1 MIRCALQSCIEP
13 DSIGLAGPGSS
24 ADWHQA
30 RIVHAEMLHFVRQLQ
45 AFYQLEVIECSW
57 QAFEELIAKNEDGLD
72 GLVKAH
78 REYLGRLMT
87 RILLV
92 STSRSGGTEVRPL

>member
-1 MIRCALQSCIEP
+1 MT
-13 DSIGLAGPGSS
+13 
-24 ADWHQA
+24 
-30 RIVHAEMLHFVRQLQ
+30 HFVRQLQ

-57 QAFEELIAKNEDGLD
+57 AAFEELIAKNEDGLD
-72 GLVKAH
+72 GLMKAH

-92 STSRSGGTEVRPL
+92 STSRTGGTEVSSSSLSAIVPSRIDVLTLSCH